1 MEVARLSLARTAA
14 LSLLLEV
21 ISDVVSDASSQLGF
35 LTVVPQFHLSRVR
48 TRRRSL
54 SHTEK
59 VFRGGPM
66 ARSALVV
73 LTANPNTRSLQAAA
87 TVITTMTELRSG
99 VEKEELSWQK
109 TSTPRT

>member
-1 MEVARLSLARTAA
+1 
-14 LSLLLEV
+14 
-21 ISDVVSDASSQLGF
+21 
-35 LTVVPQFHLSRVR
+35 
-48 TRRRSL
+48 
-54 SHTEK
+54 
-59 VFRGGPM
+59 M